1 MDEAL
6 IVSLR
11 IKWLLIA
18 GGQAAIVADC
28 SSLRSEMG
36 RFAVPAAVRDHT
48 NLRVSWLGGIAAY
61 PLRSAFVL
69 KSAVEFSLVAAR
81 LQLGLLVQEAGFH
94 LPAAPRCAGSSSGL
108 SPSVGFVSVDVP
120 ERLMPKGRRST
131 CLSLSVRI
139 RDSGRQI

>member
-1 MDEAL
+1 
-6 IVSLR
+6 
-11 IKWLLIA
+11 
-18 GGQAAIVADC
+18 
-28 SSLRSEMG
+28 MG
-36 RFAVPAAVRDHT
+36 HFAVPAAVLDHT
-48 NLRVSWLGGIAAY
+48 ELRVSWLDGVETD
-61 PLRSAFVL
+61 PCVQLLLSNQLSRSKRQNSL
-69 KSAVEFSLVAAR
+69 MAVR
-81 LQLGLLVQEAGFH
+81 LQLDFLEQEAGFH